1 MAVLLGLTVLQQYMT
16 SFLEN
21 LPFFS
26 VRSYGCSPNTC
37 LNRSPFWSKGQDLS
51 GRKDNP
57 FLPERCYTE
66 AEGQALHLEEVI

>member
-1 MAVLLGLTVLQQYMT
+1 VVSLRDGTLAKSLFAFLKRFL
-16 SFLEN
+16 SF
-21 LPFFS
+21 
-26 VRSYGCSPNTC
+26 VKRDGRDANTC